1 MPALGLLGRP
11 VTGGDAVHGGDVGH
25 HGGAAHDADVVRD
38 ACAVRPGDIVRA
50 GGWAFDVLAGAGA
63 TGGGSRAAD
72 PPARPWWHLAHAN
85 GYPPLAYRGLAAALA
100 ARAPG
105 GPVVGLRTRPMT
117 AGAAAAASLASWHPL
132 ADDLVAALDALDAA
146 AATGPVV
153 GVGHSLGA
161 VVTLYAA
168 VARPDRF
175 AAVVLI
181 DPVFLAPEAL
191 SAVAGEGD
199 DGPSPRAALVRGAV
213 GRREAW
219 ADLDDVFA
227 HFRPKPVFARFD
239 DAALR
244 DYAAAATRPIGPGE
258 AVAGPDGAP
267 VAGPDVAP
275 VAGPPGAPAA
285 GRTLTIPR
293 AWEAQ
298 IYRTPPADVW
308 AVLPH
313 LAVPTLALRGAETD
327 TLSPAAWA
335 RWQALQPSATF
346 VELPGVG
353 HLLPFEAPAPVAAAI
368 ARWVDG

>member
-1 MPALGLLGRP
+1 M
-11 VTGGDAVHGGDVGH
+11 TGGDAVRDAGDVRVG
-25 HGGAAHDADVVRD
+25 DVVR
-38 ACAVRPGDIVRA
+38 A
-50 GGWAFDVLAGAGA
+50 GEWAFDVLAGAGDSGDGA
-63 TGGGSRAAD
+63 GAAE
-72 PPARPWWHLAHAN
+72 AAGRPWWHLAHAN

-117 AGAAAAASLASWHPL
+117 AGAAAAASLATWQPL
-132 ADDLVAALDALDAA
+132 ADDLVGALDALDAA

-153 GVGHSLGA
+153 GIGHSLGA

-175 AAVVLI
+175 AAVVLV
-181 DPVFLAPEAL
+181 DPVFLEPWAL
-191 SAVAGEGD
+191 AAVAGEGD

-219 ADLDDVFA
+219 AGVDDAFA

-244 DYAAAATRPIGPGE
+244 DYVAAATRPLAPGE

-267 VAGPDVAP
+267 I
-275 VAGPPGAPAA
+275 AA

-298 IYRTPPADVW
+298 VYRTPPADVW
-308 AVLPH
+308 DTVPR
-313 LAVPTLALRGAETD
+313 LAVPTLALRGAESD
-327 TLSPAAWA
+327 TLAPAAWA
-335 RWQALQPSATF
+335 RWRSLQPAATF
-346 VELPGVG
+346 VELPNVG
-353 HLLPFEAPAPVAAAI
+353 HLLPFEAPAAVAEAV
-368 ARWVDG
+368 ARWLGG